1 MKTKCLT
8 HTHTHTHTHTL
19 NGTKK
24 CFLKIKSVKIEV
36 KIFVKKWKV
45 KRKVSESKKDKEGKQ
60 GRKEKVI

>member
-1 MKTKCLT
+1 MKGLEE
-8 HTHTHTHTHTL
+8 THTHTHTL